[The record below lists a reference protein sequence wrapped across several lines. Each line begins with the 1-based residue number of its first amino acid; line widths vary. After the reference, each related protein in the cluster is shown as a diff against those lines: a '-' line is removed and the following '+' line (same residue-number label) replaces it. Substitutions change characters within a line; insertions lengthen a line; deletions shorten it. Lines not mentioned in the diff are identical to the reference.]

1 MTYVAGRASE
11 LKAPHGPHHR
21 ISTHEIFEGPD
32 ELARRLQALFD
43 PTTAGVTDLPRLVKL
58 LYHASLIPDEGRY
71 PWFRVI
77 CGGETFGH
85 TVEFAEPAPNV
96 NSVESIRRLVPAISD
111 PNIAVRI
118 VEDAHSHFRA
128 KQIIDFR
135 AHSAR
140 GNAEAISDVSLPE
153 GTLTIR
159 VDGPGE
165 LRAAIQPGPIFHLRG
180 NRVRE
185 LVAFD
190 KAILPFRQL
199 VERMCRAAH
208 ETVCHT
214 TAASKLTPEVLTDIF
229 LYVWATMMA
238 DVINRRHGGAFL
250 ILPQSDCSYVRP
262 RFLANGNLFH
272 AFTSTMTTLVE
283 RVGEN
288 HSEGGKLWLLH
299 REHLLRVA
307 RMHGQLSATDGAVVF
322 DTNLRLL
329 GFGAKIS
336 GTNLTLPICNVVT
349 GEQADEESFGGMRHR
364 SAAELVRSAA
374 GAIAFVISQDG
385 DLSAFYSDDSTAY
398 WLPNLDAWGT
408 VSDLF

>member
-1 MTYVAGRASE
+1 MNYIFDRASE
-11 LKAPHGPHHR
+11 VRVPHEPHHR
-21 ISTHEIFEGPD
+21 PAHHDVFEGPD
-32 ELARRLQALFD
+32 ELSRRLQTAFD
-43 PTTAGVTDLPRLVKL
+43 ASMAGVTDLPRLVKL

-71 PWFRVI
+71 PRFRVL

-85 TVEFAEPAPNV
+85 TVEFAEPSPNV

-118 VEDAHSHFRA
+118 VEDVNHNFRA

-135 AHSAR
+135 EHSAR
-140 GNAEAISDVSLPE
+140 GDAEAISEASLPD

-190 KAILPFRQL
+190 KSILPFRKL
-199 VERMCRAAH
+199 VEGLCRSVHGSVCSTAAAAH
-208 ETVCHT
+208 
-214 TAASKLTPEVLTDIF
+214 LTPELLTDIF

-250 ILPQSDCSYVRP
+250 ILPQSDCPYVRP

-272 AFTSTMTTLVE
+272 AFTSTMSTLIE

-288 HSEGGKLWLLH
+288 LSEGSKLWLLH
-299 REHLLRVA
+299 REHLLRLA

-322 DTNLRLL
+322 DCGLRLL
-329 GFGAKIS
+329 GFGAKIT
-336 GTNLTLPICNVVT
+336 GTNLTLPIQNVIT
-349 GEQADEESFGGMRHR
+349 GQLADEEAFGGMRHR
-364 SAAELVRSAA
+364 SAAELVRSTA

-385 DLSAFYSDDSTAY
+385 DLSAFYSDESSAY